1 MLTRATVYTRCES
14 PLPSP
19 ITELEVDAVLSV
31 LPPSNWLRAYVNYA
45 ASKVPSHKLYHVGT
59 GLALLGACASP
70 GVNGEGPG
78 FLTET
83 FSNFYSLIVGRSA
96 LAQKTI
102 ALNVG
107 RKLLLEAASTVIGP
121 DPGSEEALFK
131 SLAAQ
136 RVQIIFYPE
145 MGAWLA
151 NTTGADNYRAKLRD
165 AFTGIYDGI
174 SDPRTTARS
183 GTVPM
188 RDPRLSLLGACT
200 PAHLEV
206 GTRNVDWEGGFMSRF
221 LICYSDRAE
230 RRHPIPAEYDMKE
243 MHSWLVLVL
252 REVLRNSTP
261 GACAG
266 LTPDAQ
272 VLWSQWVES
281 MDLRIEQILDPRASA
296 SWSRSKLLACKI
308 GILLTAA
315 SGYVRQGQ
323 PWQVDATHVHVAC
336 SITEM
341 HLRALEALLPNI
353 APTEEGAELRRVLN
367 AVGPTWGS
375 LGEVSSRLQMNLR
388 RCMEYLGT
396 LMEWGVVEK
405 KPHEGVT
412 FYRRV
417 MDGAPAKWPGDA
429 LVEAASAATAPPLPP
444 GVVPGSIVGLPEGF
458 AV

>member
-1 MLTRATVYTRCES
+1 MPT
-14 PLPSP
+14 P
-19 ITELEVDAVLSV
+19 ITEQEVDAVLAV
-31 LPPSNWLRAYVNYA
+31 LPASNWLRVYVDYA
-45 ASKVPSHKLYHVGT
+45 SSRVPSHKLYHVGT
-59 GLALLGACASP
+59 GLALLAACASA

-107 RKLLLEAASTVIGP
+107 RKLLIEAASTVVGP

-136 RVQIIFYPE
+136 RVQIVFYPE

-165 AFTGIYDGI
+165 AFTGVYDGI
-174 SDPRTTARS
+174 SEPRTTARS

-221 LICYSDRAE
+221 MICYADRAE
-230 RRHPIPAEYDMKE
+230 RRHPLPPPFDLKDAQA
-243 MHSWLVLVL
+243 WLVLVL
-252 REVLRNSTP
+252 REVLRNSSP
-261 GACAG
+261 GACQG
-266 LTPDAQ
+266 LTQDALA
-272 VLWSQWVES
+272 LWTQWVES
-281 MDLRIEQILDPRASA
+281 MDQRIEQILDPRSSA
-296 SWSRSKLLACKI
+296 SWSRSKLIACKI
-308 GILLTAA
+308 GLLLTAA

-323 PWQVDATHVHVAC
+323 PWSVDVSHVHVAC
-336 SITEM
+336 CLTEL

-367 AVGPTWGS
+367 AVGTTWGS
-375 LGEVSSRLQMNLR
+375 LGEISQRLQMNLR
-388 RCMEYLGT
+388 RCLEYLAT
-396 LMEWGVVEK
+396 LSEWGVVEK
-405 KPHEGVT
+405 VAHEGAT
-412 FYRRV
+412 FFRRV
-417 MDGAPAKWPGDA
+417 QDGAPRQWPGDA
-429 LVEAASAATAPPLPP
+429 IVGAGAPPPQP
-444 GVVPGSIVGLPEGF
+444 AVRVETQASGLPVGF
-458 AV
+458 DA